1 MQESSDALEKEEK
14 RRPITLDEISKNIKN
29 ERKNGSRA
37 SRYRCIKGK
46 SPSKLATKKFQV
58 KKTPKTDELER
69 KKGDQTKIK
78 IKSKDGKKKKKRNL
92 CCGSPKARAWRALLC
107 FFRFLIFRLYS
118 LFNIDERHRSHI

>member
-29 ERKNGSRA
+29 ERKNGGRA

-107 FFRFLIFRLYS
+107 FFFFVFLFFAYIAYS
-118 LFNIDERHRSHI
+118 I

>member
-29 ERKNGSRA
+29 DERENGSRA
-37 SRYRCIKGK
+37 TRYRCIKGK

-69 KKGDQTKIK
+69 EKKGDQTKIK
-78 IKSKDGKKKKKRNL
+78 IKSKDGKKKRKKKEIFVAT
-92 CCGSPKARAWRALLC
+92 CGSPKALAWRALLV
-107 FFRFLIFRLYS
+107 FFSFSYFSLI
-118 LFNIDERHRSHI
+118 

>member
-29 ERKNGSRA
+29 DERENGGRA
-37 SRYRCIKGK
+37 TRYRCIKGK

-69 KKGDQTKIK
+69 EKKGDQTKIK
-78 IKSKDGKKKKKRNL
+78 IKSKDGKKRKKKKKSLLRL
-92 CCGSPKARAWRALLC
+92 AVLPKRWPGGRCSC
-107 FFRFLIFRLYS
+107 FFFFFLFFAYIAYS
-118 LFNIDERHRSHI
+118 I

>member
-29 ERKNGSRA
+29 ERKNGGRA

-78 IKSKDGKKKKKRNL
+78 IKSKDGKKKKKKKSLLRFSQSAGL
-92 CCGSPKARAWRALLC
+92 AGAAL
-107 FFRFLIFRLYS
+107 FFSFSYFSLI
-118 LFNIDERHRSHI
+118 